1 MCGKAAG
8 VHFLLASLVGPLA
21 LLLGGSVYPNPAPAG
36 GNLNSGSGCGTQD
49 GVAFLLGQLSLQ
61 SPVKMVEPLPRA
73 LPGGVG
79 PYRAGPEMGLK
90 DSALGW

>member
-1 MCGKAAG
+1 MVLKTGW
-8 VHFLLASLVGPLA
+8 
-21 LLLGGSVYPNPAPAG
+21 
-36 GNLNSGSGCGTQD
+36 
-49 GVAFLLGQLSLQ
+49 AFLLGQLSLQ

>member
-1 MCGKAAG
+1 MVGACILTQLQQEAPETLEVG
-8 VHFLLASLVGPLA
+8 VVLKTGW
-21 LLLGGSVYPNPAPAG
+21 
-36 GNLNSGSGCGTQD
+36 
-49 GVAFLLGQLSLQ
+49 AFLLGQLSLQ